1 MSELR
6 FEFDEMHREVQDFY
20 DLAKPFLDPTAEE
33 CLGAFA
39 ASLTTI
45 RSKAPLVNNPVDV
58 VNKRHRWNIPEYQP
72 LRTRPSR
79 GYEKGKRQGGLEVF
93 GRLTAVWEIT
103 PDPKKSKRDQPKQF
117 RISGNASVVVELVDV
132 MTDQPVVTWNMDIA
146 DAASPGC
153 MFHSQIPN
161 PSKVSIPRLP
171 CIAFTPLA
179 VAEFILG
186 ELFQDEWEGSLL
198 GVACENWTAIQKRR
212 LLSLLDWQQQVIR
225 DCKGP
230 PWTAL
235 KRQRLPHDRFVTAS
249 DPHMAR
255 RLPHAD
261 HETSRD
267 VRIVHPPHPL
277 LSI

>member
-1 MSELR
+1 VSELR
-6 FEFDEMHREVQDFY
+6 FEFHEMHREVQDFY

-33 CLGAFA
+33 CIGAFA
-39 ASLTTI
+39 ASLAAI
-45 RSKAPLVNNPVDV
+45 RSKAPLINNPVDV
-58 VNKRHRWNIPEYQP
+58 VNKRYSWDIPKYQP
-72 LRTRPSR
+72 LQTRPSR

-103 PDPKKSKRDQPKQF
+103 PDSRKSKRDQPKQF

-146 DAASPGC
+146 DVASPGC
-153 MFHSQIPN
+153 MFHSQIPS
-161 PSKVSIPRLP
+161 PVPIPRLP

-186 ELFQDEWEGSLL
+186 ELFQDDWKIRCS

-212 LLSLLDWQQQVIR
+212 LLRLLEWQHQVVK
-225 DCKGP
+225 DCKEP

-235 KRQRLPHDRFVTAS
+235 KRQRLPHDRFVTAK
-249 DPHMAR
+249 
-255 RLPHAD
+255 
-261 HETSRD
+261 
-267 VRIVHPPHPL
+267 
-277 LSI
+277 